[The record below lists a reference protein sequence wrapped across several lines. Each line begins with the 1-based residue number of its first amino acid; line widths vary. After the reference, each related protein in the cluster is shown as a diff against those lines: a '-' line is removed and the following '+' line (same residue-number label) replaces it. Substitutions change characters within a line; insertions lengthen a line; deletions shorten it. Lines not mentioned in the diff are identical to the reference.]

1 MNGERKTR
9 YLLFADILGT
19 RELYSSHE
27 KAELIEFKR
36 SALGHA
42 VRTAVFP
49 YFDAKYKADIQINI
63 FSDTVLV
70 GCDNVLVLM
79 RAAAHLFH
87 IFSKYSFSADCVDR
101 LYLLRGGISY
111 GKVLSSNSIVT
122 AKNVVVADIFDTSLE
137 LSYRLEGL
145 RKGSRIFLC
154 SRTYRTAARYP
165 GLRFMKWKA
174 ITGIGA
180 PIAPAFEYLWPATLF
195 KTDLDFETS
204 LLNLFRLWRRLFSE
218 KPAWSIQEY
227 DRTLYQ
233 LDETIK
239 LFIRSAVHVP
249 VKHLRK
255 ILDLLVS
262 FLPSGDKSL
271 AEFDIKYIWG
281 IWFQVLRTILSLQ
294 KTHSRQVPGK
304 ETKQLVAVNL
314 RFIDDLGY
322 MATLLHE
329 LENPDYE
336 PFKISL
342 SETGLLKDQ

>member
-1 MNGERKTR
+1 MNGQRKTR

-19 RELYSSHE
+19 RELYSSHG

-49 YFDAKYKADIQINI
+49 YFDPKYKADIQINV

-70 GCDNVLVLM
+70 GCNSVRVLM

-87 IFSKYSFSADCVDR
+87 IFSKYSFSAQSVNG

-111 GKVLSSNSIVT
+111 GQVLSSNAIIT

-145 RKGSRIFLC
+145 RKGSRVFLC
-154 SRTYRTAARYP
+154 NKTYKAASRYP
-165 GLRFMKWKA
+165 ELPCMKWKA

-195 KTDLDFETS
+195 GSGQDFGNS
-204 LLNLFRLWRRLFSE
+204 LLHLFQLWRRLFTQRST
-218 KPAWSIQEY
+218 WSIQEY
-227 DRTLYQ
+227 DRALYQ

-239 LFIRSAVHVP
+239 LFIRSAVHAP
-249 VKHLRK
+249 EKHLRQ
-255 ILDLLVS
+255 ILDLLMS
-262 FLPSGDKSL
+262 FMPSADKSL
-271 AEFDIKYIWG
+271 AALDIKYIWG
-281 IWFQVLRTILSLQ
+281 IWFQVLRTMLVLKQ
-294 KTHSRQVPGK
+294 MHFRQMPKK
-304 ETKQLVAVNL
+304 EITRFVTVNL
-314 RFIDDLGY
+314 KLIDDLGY
-322 MATLLHE
+322 MTTFIHE

-336 PFKISL
+336 AFKINL
-342 SETGLLKDQ
+342 SEMGLI